1 MSADR
6 VTASRLLVLA
16 TVAMLIAT
24 GCGSS
29 STTVP
34 PSGDGG
40 TTQPPAGSAA
50 AASAASSTTTGSG
63 SLADVQADAIAHAG
77 EPVADPAVDVIR
89 ERLLVTM
96 GVPASLGADADRILS
111 LVAASEAAARSKI
124 VPFSG
129 LGTARAP
136 GGADGEA
143 VLARFPAF
151 NRLKPVHD
159 EFQPMLVEAVHR
171 IGQDG
176 PQTAHG
182 DEGSVSAT
190 EVEGSL
196 SGTTQMHPTVDV
208 TFSGSDVK
216 VSIFTD
222 IQNTVT
228 DTKTGYTVFTESVR
242 DTLTGEIDACPSP
255 AGLVPGSIDA
265 DFADDASAFGGPG
278 GVDSHATAHVTRA
291 SGFQGTVDDQA
302 NLGQVSQ
309 TYTEDKQFKRTTSV
323 AGKAGD
329 ASEGAYTFTASGIEG
344 SSPGS
349 DSGPATIG
357 DWSKATME
365 STESGDVTAQM
376 TKGISGNAG
385 SDEAIARAVYSAAQ
399 TGWRDSRCVIV
410 TAPTYIPRS
419 QFDHNGRPTH
429 TEEVEK
435 GSTTL
440 FETGVD
446 HRFGQ
451 KVVAPVTAK
460 LDGKESLSPDR
471 IDTPPGQL
479 TYTAPDEDGQD
490 GVVQLE
496 SVSRQ
501 GIGRLKLTFHTGERK
516 FKVSLDGKMT
526 TSAFGVSYVTTM
538 HVPAMLLTRTADPPR
553 KSADGNSVFIQYAG
567 SGPATATVLLGIA
580 DCRKPYTVKGTMKL
594 RAEHEMSED
603 QTYDPKWTVT
613 FDPSTTFSFQGGSC
627 AGASIESFVGTGDAG
642 PVPAFMMVLGPV
654 DFRSPGEDARV
665 RHTTKIGVSTNV
677 IDATMKGHVV
687 TGTGQ

>member
-1 MSADR
+1 M
-6 VTASRLLVLA
+6 
-16 TVAMLIAT
+16 
-24 GCGSS
+24 
-29 STTVP
+29 
-34 PSGDGG
+34 
-40 TTQPPAGSAA
+40 
-50 AASAASSTTTGSG
+50 
-63 SLADVQADAIAHAG
+63 QADAIAHAG
-77 EPVADPAVDVIR
+77 EPIADPDVDVIR

-96 GVPASLGADADRILS
+96 GVPASLGADADRILD
-111 LVAASEAAARSKI
+111 LVAANEAAARSRL
-124 VPFSG
+124 VPFSWP
-129 LGTARAP
+129 GTARAP
-136 GGADGEA
+136 GGVHGVD
-143 VLARFPAF
+143 VLARSPAF
-151 NRLKPVHD
+151 TRLKPLHS
-159 EFQPMLVEAVHR
+159 EFPPMLVEGVTR
-171 IGQDG
+171 IGRDG
-176 PQTAHG
+176 PDAAHV
-182 DEGSVSAT
+182 DLGSDSNT

-196 SGTTQMHPTVDV
+196 SGTTQMHQTVDIV
-208 TFSGSDVK
+208 FKGSDVK
-216 VSIFTD
+216 VSLFTD

-278 GVDSHATAHVTRA
+278 GVDSHANAHVTRA
-291 SGFQGTVDDQA
+291 SRFQGTVDDQA
-302 NLGQVSQ
+302 TLGQVSQ
-309 TYTEDKQFKRTTSV
+309 TYTEDKQFKRTTSQ

-329 ASEGAYTFTASGIEG
+329 ATEGAYTFSATGIGG
-344 SSPGS
+344 SSPGTG
-349 DSGPATIG
+349 SGPATIG
-357 DWSKATME
+357 DWSNATIE
-365 STESGDVTAQM
+365 SRDSGDVTAQM
-376 TKGISGNAG
+376 TTGIPDNAG
-385 SDEAIARAVYSAAQ
+385 SDEATARAVYSTAQ
-399 TGWRDSRCVIV
+399 TGWRNSRCVIV

-460 LDGKESLSPDR
+460 LDGKETLSPDR
-471 IDTPPGQL
+471 IDAPPGQL

-490 GVVQLE
+490 GVVHLE
-496 SVSRQ
+496 STSRQ
-501 GIGRLKLTFHTGERK
+501 GIGRLLLTFHTGERK

-538 HVPAMLLTRTADPPR
+538 HVPAMLLTRTAEPPR
-553 KSADGNSVFIQYAG
+553 KSADGISVYIQYAG

-627 AGASIESFVGTGDAG
+627 AGASIELFVGTGDTG

-654 DFRSPGEDARV
+654 DFRSPGDDRQV
-665 RHTTKIGVSTNV
+665 KLTKMIGVSTNV
-677 IDATMKGHVV
+677 IDATMDGRVV